1 MNFLNS
7 FPNLTFRTS
16 ELKNNNNNNNG
27 SVLFYRSYSNQT
39 MRFTFKATKVSAR

>member
-7 FPNLTFRTS
+7 FPNFTFRTS
-16 ELKNNNNNNNG
+16 ELKNNNNNNG

-39 MRFTFKATKVSAR
+39 MRFSFKATKVSAR